1 MNTVLQITPSEL
13 AAGAVIVLLLGAFIG
28 YALGLADIERA
39 TRSRPRA

>member
-1 MNTVLQITPSEL
+1 MNIAIHITPTEL
-13 AAGAVIVLLLGAFIG
+13 AAGAIIVLLLGAFIG